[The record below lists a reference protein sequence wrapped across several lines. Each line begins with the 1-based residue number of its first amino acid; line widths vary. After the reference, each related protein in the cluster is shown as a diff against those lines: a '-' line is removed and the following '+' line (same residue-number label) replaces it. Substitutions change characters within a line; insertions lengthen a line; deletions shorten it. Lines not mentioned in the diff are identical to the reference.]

1 MQPEK
6 NKNAIEKS
14 FLNGAL
20 ILSVASILIKVIG
33 AIYRIPLVRLIG
45 GDGMGYYND
54 AYQIYSLLFVIST
67 AGIPVAIAKLVSE
80 SNAIGRINEPKKI
93 LRLAIITFSIIGFIG
108 MCVMYF
114 GVDMFISLTKT
125 PQSRL
130 SIMAIAPA
138 VFFVSLTSSF
148 KGFFQG
154 YKNMVP
160 TAIYQII
167 EASAKLLGLVIVV
180 ILIHNGY
187 KDNYAVL
194 ASGAVLGVTF
204 GAFCSML
211 FMLFRFIFGK
221 KEKIVIPQS
230 RIQPNRKTSTIFKSM
245 LAISIPVTFSSAVMS
260 LTSFID
266 MVLVKNSLIAAG
278 YTADTANF
286 MYGSYTGC
294 TSSLFN
300 LPPTITLTVGVS
312 ILPFL
317 SSYFS
322 VNDKKSAF
330 KNMHSS
336 MKVVSLI
343 AMPCTIGMS
352 VMARPILTL
361 LFSSK
366 PEEVN
371 IAAPTLR
378 ILALAIVFV
387 SFVSLTNVFLQSAGK
402 AYIPIITMIIGAVIK
417 IIVNYNLVR
426 IPAININ
433 GAPIGSLLCYSSIVI
448 INIIFIYK
456 ITKFKMPIISVFIKP
471 LICSIV
477 CSAGAYLVYSLL
489 FSQLKISNTISTLC
503 GLFIAVIIYFIT
515 IFAIKAIDR
524 DDILL
529 LPKGD
534 KIADFFAKL
543 NLIK

>member
-1 MQPEK
+1 MQNERRK
-6 NKNAIEKS
+6 NNIEKS

-20 ILSVASILIKVIG
+20 ILSVASILIKIIG
-33 AIYRIPLVRLIG
+33 AIYRIPLVHLIG

-80 SNAIGRINEPKKI
+80 SNALGRINEPKKI

-130 SIMAIAPA
+130 SIMAIAPSI
-138 VFFVSLTSSF
+138 FFVSLTASF

-167 EASAKLLGLVIVV
+167 EATAKLLGLVIVV
-180 ILIHNGY
+180 VLIHIGY

-194 ASGAVLGVTF
+194 ACGAVLGVTF

-211 FMLFRFIFGK
+211 FMLLRFVFGK
-221 KEKIVIPQS
+221 KEKIVIPELN
-230 RIQPNRKTSTIFKSM
+230 IVPNRKTSVIFKSM

-278 YTADTANF
+278 FTADTANF

-317 SSYFS
+317 SSAFS
-322 VNDKKSAF
+322 INDTKTAF

-343 AMPCTIGMS
+343 AMPCSIGMS
-352 VMARPILTL
+352 VMARPILNL
-361 LFSSK
+361 LFASK
-366 PEEVN
+366 PDEVDV
-371 IAAPTLR
+371 AAPTLQ
-378 ILALAIVFV
+378 ILALAIIFV

-402 AYIPIITMIIGAVIK
+402 AYIPILTMIIGAVIK
-417 IIVNYNLVR
+417 IVVNYNLVR
-426 IPAININ
+426 IPGININ

-448 INIIFIYK
+448 VNIIFIYK
-456 ITKFKMPIISVFIKP
+456 FTKFKLPVISVFIKP
-471 LICSIV
+471 LICSIA
-477 CSAGAYLVYSLL
+477 CSGSAYLVYYLL
-489 FSQLKISNTISTLC
+489 HVQLNISNALSTLL
-503 GLFIAVIIYFIT
+503 GLFIAVIIYFIL
-515 IFAIKAIDR
+515 IFVVKAIER
-524 DDILL
+524 DDLLL

-534 KIADFFAKL
+534 KIASLFTKL
-543 NLIK
+543 KLIK